1 MTHSSEF
8 LSRRQFLALSAG
20 CLADLAAEAKED
32 LRIIDIH
39 QHTDYSGRS
48 DDALAAH
55 QRKMGVTKT
64 ILLPSG
70 YKPTP
75 GLELGRNEKSV
86 NLARHHA
93 KEFVYFANE
102 LPDIPATREAIE
114 KYLKMGALGI
124 GEQKFHVDC
133 DSSPIQLVAEIAQED
148 RIPMLMHFQ
157 HENYNLHLEP
167 YHTIFEKFPKVNFIA
182 HPQTLWANIDRNCDH
197 VTMYPNCKVTTVC

>member
-20 CLADLAAEAKED
+20 CLADLAAEAKEA

-48 DDALAAH
+48 DDALIAH

-75 GLELGRNEKSV
+75 GLELGGNETCV

-93 KEFVYFANE
+93 KEFVSFANE

-124 GEQKFHVDC
+124 AAQKFHL
-133 DSSPIQLVAEIAQED
+133 DSPPSPLHPPSN
-148 RIPMLMHFQ
+148 IPQ
-157 HENYNLHLEP
+157 H
-167 YHTIFEKFPKVNFIA
+167 
-182 HPQTLWANIDRNCDH
+182 
-197 VTMYPNCKVTTVC
+197 